1 VLKIFKSN
9 NIQALHPIFYIS
21 IMQKPKLYMLLL
33 GCKPP
38 GRHTEQHD
46 VFFGI
51 APSLP
56 QLLPQ
61 IHTFWPQTE
70 VKVHIDA
77 WREVTAVDGY
87 QIKIVPK
94 QADKGIQK
102 QKLFFI
108 NLGGYQ
114 ANKFEEQHYIVL
126 TVKETSALASKQA
139 KETLFYKHNHIPG
152 GTSHIDDKYG
162 VDVDDIYAVE
172 EILPPALKEEYGI
185 ELIPTAGLPEDELHL
200 GYVKLSLL
208 EANMVKLK

>member
-1 VLKIFKSN
+1 
-9 NIQALHPIFYIS
+9 
-21 IMQKPKLYMLLL
+21 MLLL

-38 GRHTEQHD
+38 GRHIEQHD

-51 APSLP
+51 APSLSG
-56 QLLPQ
+56 LLPQ
-61 IHTFWPQTE
+61 INAFWPQTE

-87 QIKIVPK
+87 QINIIPK
-94 QADKGIQK
+94 LSARSAQK

-114 ANKFEEQHYIVL
+114 AGKFEEQHYIVL
-126 TVKETSALASKQA
+126 TVQETSAHASKQA
-139 KETLFYKHNHIPG
+139 KESLFYKHNHIPG

-172 EILPPALKEEYGI
+172 EILPPALKETYGI
-185 ELIPTAGLPEDELHL
+185 ELIPMAGLPEDELHL

-208 EANMVKLK
+208 EDNMIK